1 MARPAPV
8 DGAGR
13 LTNPLPCE
21 VLVRMN
27 EGTAPHIL
35 LVEDERTIR
44 EPLAQY
50 LSRNHIRVSSA
61 DSAEAA
67 RQLLA
72 AHAVDLI
79 LLDIMLPGEDGL
91 SLCRSLRATAG
102 IPIIMIT
109 ARAEATER
117 IVGLE
122 LGADD
127 YVTKPFDAREL
138 LARIRAVLRRTRERA
153 IHIDAPAAAAFA
165 FGDWILRTGERE
177 LVDAEGT
184 IIPLSTGEY
193 SLLLAFVSHPRRVLN
208 REQLLDL
215 SRGREASPL
224 DRSVDNQVSR
234 LRRKLEDNP
243 RDPQLIR
250 TVWGGGYMFAADVR
264 AL

>member
-1 MARPAPV
+1 MR
-8 DGAGR
+8 
-13 LTNPLPCE
+13 N
-21 VLVRMN
+21 
-27 EGTAPHIL
+27 GTAPHIL

-61 DSAEAA
+61 DSAETA
-67 RQLLA
+67 RRLLA

-153 IHIDAPAAAAFA
+153 IHIDAPLAAAFS

-243 RDPQLIR
+243 REPQLIR
-250 TVWGGGYMFAADVR
+250 TVWGGGYMLAADVR